1 MYFGAAK
8 VSTSHPLGRDRMCVQ
23 QWAMAS
29 KYEEILPVTSHS
41 QNHKTSATYFYI
53 LWPQDDLDIDHC
65 RLIILIWPASSG
77 NELTKPST
85 PLYFMLEQPE
95 TALFCKCLN
104 CRAWLRLKWA
114 HWQWASKMPGR
125 GQFADLAILDH
136 KALNSHGQCHN
147 VHVKTLTLQATAI
160 PQLKSRAHRSK
171 SAIGPSWSRH
181 SCFPVLFLDNG
192 CGSLNSSRCR
202 VSVTLFF
209 TFFFLFFYY
218 FFIHIFIFS

>member
-8 VSTSHPLGRDRMCVQ
+8 VSTTHPLGRDRMCVQ
-23 QWAMAS
+23 QWAMGS

-41 QNHKTSATYFYI
+41 QNHKTSTTYFYI

-85 PLYFMLEQPE
+85 PLYFMLEPPE
-95 TALFCKCLN
+95 TALFCKSLN

-136 KALNSHGQCHN
+136 KGNQSTQLTRSMSQCPCKNFDAAGHSHPSTQ
-147 VHVKTLTLQATAI
+147 I
-160 PQLKSRAHRSK
+160 PSAPLKKCDRTFLESTFVF
-171 SAIGPSWSRH
+171 
-181 SCFPVLFLDNG
+181 SCSFP
-192 CGSLNSSRCR
+192 RQR
-202 VSVTLFF
+202 VRGL
-209 TFFFLFFYY
+209 
-218 FFIHIFIFS
+218 